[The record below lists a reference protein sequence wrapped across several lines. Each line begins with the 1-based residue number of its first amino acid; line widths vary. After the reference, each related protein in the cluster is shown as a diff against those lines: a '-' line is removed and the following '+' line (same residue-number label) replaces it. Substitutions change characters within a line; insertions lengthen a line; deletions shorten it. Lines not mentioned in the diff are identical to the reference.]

1 MVYLNRIY
9 TRSGDDGTTALGTGE
24 RLPKTALRIRA
35 YGAVDELNSSLGIVS
50 TQVSQAPYS
59 EWLRQIQNDLFDV
72 GADLCVPAESEA
84 SNADALRVQSASSE
98 RIEGWID
105 QVNEKLQPLTSF
117 VLPGGTPTAAH
128 LHHARTVCRRA
139 EIEILQLHESEP
151 VGKPLRQYINRLSDF
166 LFVLARHFNS
176 DGSQDILWTPG
187 TGQQS

>member
-59 EWLRQIQNDLFDV
+59 QWLRQIQNDLFDV